1 MIKVVSKEVV
11 KNRKFNNTK
20 INNLENKIPD
30 VFILIQTNQ
39 SNAYKKISR
48 KKLEMLT
55 EKYQILLVYGQLL
68 FLIQKLE
75 KLRLK
80 YHMLVV

>member
-48 KKLEMLT
+48 KKLEMLIK
-55 EKYQILLVYGQLL
+55 KY
-68 FLIQKLE
+68 
-75 KLRLK
+75 
-80 YHMLVV
+80 MTLVV